1 MLATILGDSPY
12 DDLFGALGGVAG
24 TAKKS
29 EVVNIYVVRSYF
41 PSIEFDFKYS
51 KLK

>member
-1 MLATILGDSPY
+1 MCTYLKRSNY